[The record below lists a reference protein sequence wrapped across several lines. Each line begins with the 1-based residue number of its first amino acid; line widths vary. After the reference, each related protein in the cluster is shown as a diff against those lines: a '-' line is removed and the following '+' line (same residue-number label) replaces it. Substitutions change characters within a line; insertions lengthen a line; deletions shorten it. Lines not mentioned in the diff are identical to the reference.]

1 MRALYAALLLST
13 AFSASAINAY
23 NYSSLEGYTVIKVTK
38 VDGYFK
44 GCEHRKQIKLQNGW
58 ILACNTYHYY
68 YAYSPD
74 AVIFARSS
82 ISAQA
87 VKMLVADHIYD
98 MQLVK
103 K

>member
-44 GCEHRKQIKLQNGW
+44 GCEHRK
-58 ILACNTYHYY
+58 
-68 YAYSPD
+68 
-74 AVIFARSS
+74 
-82 ISAQA
+82 
-87 VKMLVADHIYD
+87 
-98 MQLVK
+98 
-103 K
+103 